1 MLSLHVITIMMVI
14 MGCRGYPG
22 QCSSIRGGDGI
33 PLHVMGMHMDH
44 RGCRASEGVLRA
56 SRWVHLRVQKGSGD
70 LRALFWGCVPDTT
83 QYPDPPLPN
92 DMGS

>member
-44 RGCRASEGVLRA
+44 RGCRASEGGPEGLQMGPFGL
-56 SRWVHLRVQKGSGD
+56 SYGPEGSVVAC
-70 LRALFWGCVPDTT
+70 RALGA
-83 QYPDPPLPN
+83 
-92 DMGS
+92 